1 MFLIFKQYYMYF
13 HTLFTIYI
21 LRKKTENY
29 RMAKKKKKK
38 KQTVAIKS

>member
-21 LRKKTENY
+21 LRKKTEKNVHTKWQ
-29 RMAKKKKKK
+29 KKNQKTKN
-38 KQTVAIKS
+38 KQ

>member
-1 MFLIFKQYYMYF
+1 MYF

-29 RMAKKKKKK
+29 GMAKKK